1 MTSRTVTASGLVTQ
15 TIDGDRR
22 VSLHKEVVRFD
33 APQPVVAVR
42 KHRPSGPSRPAV
54 VLVHGFAQ
62 NRYTWHVS
70 QRSWSAALAAEGFDV
85 WNVELRGHGRSRE
98 AAGERARGAEDFADY
113 VEDLCVVLEGI
124 GAPAFVMGHSLG
136 GAVCYATAA
145 ALAPGGAAEGRAPA
159 VRGVVGLGGVYGF
172 GRGNPALRALGALT
186 NNLTE
191 RPWLPSVQVKGR
203 WSGQL
208 LGRLYALTDVAGYA
222 LPLSGWWPGS
232 VEPELL
238 AERLDRGF
246 DWTSVRVWQEMSRW
260 SKDGT
265 PRFHAAWQAADVPVL
280 VALGDRDHLLP
291 VEDGRLAYDHA
302 RSADRTLRVFDLYT
316 DGAHWGHLDI
326 VLGIQAPRVVWPVV
340 SAWLHARA
348 GGAP

>member
-1 MTSRTVTASGLVTQ
+1 MNPRTVTAQGLVTQ
-15 TIDGDRR
+15 TIDGERR

-33 APQPVVAVR
+33 AGQPVVAVR
-42 KHRPSGPSRPAV
+42 KHRPAGPTLPPV

-70 QRSWSAALAAEGFDV
+70 QRSWSAALAAEGWDV
-85 WNVELRGHGRSRE
+85 WNVELRGHGRSRD
-98 AAGERARGAEDFADY
+98 AAGERARGAERFEDY
-113 VEDLCVVLEGI
+113 VEDLHTVLAGI
-124 GAPAFVMGHSLG
+124 GAPAFLIGHSLG
-136 GAVCYATAA
+136 GAVSYAASAQLAA
-145 ALAPGGAAEGRAPA
+145 GDGPAPA
-159 VRGVVGLGGVYGF
+159 VRGVVGLGAVYGF
-172 GRGNPALRALGALT
+172 GVGNATLRALGALT
-186 NNLTE
+186 NSLTD

-208 LGRLYALTDVAGYA
+208 LGRLYGLTDVAGYA

-265 PRFHAAWQAADVPVL
+265 PAFHAAWRGADVPVL

-291 VEDGRLAYDHA
+291 VADGRLAYDHA

-316 DGAHWGHLDI
+316 DGTHWGHLDI
-326 VLGIQAPRVVWPVV
+326 VLGIHAPRVVWPEV
-340 SAWLHARA
+340 SAWMRARA
-348 GGAP
+348 GGPA